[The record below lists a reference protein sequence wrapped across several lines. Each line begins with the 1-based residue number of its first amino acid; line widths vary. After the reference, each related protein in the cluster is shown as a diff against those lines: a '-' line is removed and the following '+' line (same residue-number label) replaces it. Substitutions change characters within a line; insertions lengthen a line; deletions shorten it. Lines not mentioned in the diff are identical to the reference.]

1 MSVRSYKTERATE
14 SERERVRHH
23 RQLRCLRLPFPV
35 LQDSYKP
42 LILLPCLH
50 KFHTSISTKKSP
62 FDWSLTMSAISNFPA
77 AHRHRAAPV
86 GVSEA
91 GKFGFRSA
99 VASVP
104 FQVIFLKTMRFGL
117 AFPVNFIRQLQSI
130 GFWWHWCNFLKTW
143 GQLSLVF
150 DWRGNFW
157 WLLGIDVCWKLLVR
171 RDTWIEAL
179 TLKIFTSAAI
189 EFGKQF
195 ANRVAFLSLEML
207 QLLNSHVFWQEML

>member
-1 MSVRSYKTERATE
+1 MSVRSYKTESDR
-14 SERERVRHH
+14 ERERARETPSPASVSPPPISGSPGLV
-23 RQLRCLRLPFPV
+23 QTPNSAPLSSQIPRLHFHQKV
-35 LQDSYKP
+35 AVW
-42 LILLPCLH
+42 LIPHNVGDLEL
-50 KFHTSISTKKSP
+50 SGGSP
-62 FDWSLTMSAISNFPA
+62 AS
-77 AHRHRAAPV
+77 
-86 GVSEA
+86 
-91 GKFGFRSA
+91 RSA
-99 VASVP
+99 SGGFGGGEVWVSVGGGFGAVP
-104 FQVIFLKTMRFGL
+104 GDFLEND
-117 AFPVNFIRQLQSI
+117 AFWPCFSCNFIRQLQSI

-207 QLLNSHVFWQEML
+207 